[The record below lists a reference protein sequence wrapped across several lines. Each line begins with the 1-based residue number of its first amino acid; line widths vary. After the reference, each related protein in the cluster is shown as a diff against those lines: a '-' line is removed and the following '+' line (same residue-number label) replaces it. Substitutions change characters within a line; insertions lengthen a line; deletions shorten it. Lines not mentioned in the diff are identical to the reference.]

1 MDLASPT
8 YAFWGLLRPPVLF
21 LSTLLNGAVPFAIIT
36 ALLILALTLIYKE
49 EKRLP
54 FLACAVVI
62 ALLLGYGFKVFLQ
75 VERPCVQ
82 APGKVECPSDF
93 SLPSLHALLAF
104 TICTVAVGGRSFPFY
119 LLYAVFI
126 SFSRVY
132 LGVHTIPQVMAGLAL
147 AFFACVFT
155 EMLWRAMKIP
165 MPREVMLQHN
175 INRLQK

>member
-1 MDLASPT
+1 M
-8 YAFWGLLRPPVLF
+8 
-21 LSTLLNGAVPFAIIT
+21 PFAIFT
-36 ALLILALTLIYKE
+36 LSLILALTLIYKE

-54 FLACAVVI
+54 FLACTVVV
-62 ALLLGYGFKVFLQ
+62 ALLLGFGFKAFLQ

-104 TICTVAVGGRSFPFY
+104 TICTVAVGSRSFPFY

-165 MPREVMLQHN
+165 VPREVMLQHS
-175 INRLQK
+175 INRLQG